1 MKIGILIVSLFVF
14 EDGFELLLALELLLL
29 NLCISFGV

>member
-14 EDGFELLLALELLLL
+14 EDSFELLMALKLLLL
-29 NLCISFGV
+29 NLCLSFGL